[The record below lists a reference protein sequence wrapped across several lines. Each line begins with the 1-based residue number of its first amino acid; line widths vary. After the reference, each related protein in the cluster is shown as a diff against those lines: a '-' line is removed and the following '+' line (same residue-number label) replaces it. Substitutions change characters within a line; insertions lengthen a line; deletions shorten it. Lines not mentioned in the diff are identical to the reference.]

1 MIERL
6 LKEIV
11 RDLEALARRVAH
23 IEAAESPAG
32 NATALQGVSV
42 ATTTPTNGQMLV
54 YNSSTSAWEP
64 AGTLPALTVSGPLA
78 YGQTLKTIAGGAFTA
93 TSNYHR
99 VDTEGA
105 AATDDLDTIN
115 GGVAGM
121 LLVLQSQANTR
132 VVTVRD
138 NAGNIQ
144 LAGSANCVL
153 NNIYDKLMLIYT
165 PGNRWEEISRSD
177 NG

>member
-1 MIERL
+1 MKEL
-6 LKEIV
+6 LTEIV
-11 RDLEALARRVAH
+11 RGLEALTRRVAH
-23 IEAAESPAG
+23 LEAIETPG
-32 NATALQGVSV
+32 ATLG
-42 ATTTPTNGQMLV
+42 TP
-54 YNSSTSAWEP
+54 
-64 AGTLPALTVSGPLA
+64 PL
-78 YGQTLKTIAGGAFTA
+78 LTIASGAITA
-93 TSNYHR
+93 TRHYHR
-99 VDTEGA
+99 VDTESA
-105 AATDDLDTIN
+105 AAADDLDTIN

-153 NNIYDKLMLIYT
+153 NNVYDKLMLIYT
-165 PGNRWEEISRSD
+165 PGNRWEEISRAD